1 MCDETTEAEN
11 SLWATG
17 RTLGRREFSRMTSGV
32 AAAMLLPG
40 CASGTV
46 ADKNDQKDAAME
58 VASRTVLIETPDGSA
73 DAFFVHPVSGS
84 CPAVIMW
91 PDVAGLREA
100 YRTMGSRLAK
110 AGYAVLVVNQYYR
123 SAPAPILD
131 TMDDWRT
138 EEGRALIDPMRA
150 KLSPAGTSSDATSF
164 LAWLD
169 KQAEVDTSR
178 KIGTCGYCMGGPFT
192 FRTSAA
198 SPERVGAL
206 ASFHGGG
213 LVTDTDDSPHL
224 LIPTMK
230 AAMLIAIAQNDDARD
245 PDAKTVLMNAARK
258 AGRPAEIEVYP
269 AQHGWCTI
277 DAPIYDE
284 AQAERA
290 WSRML
295 ALFSEYL

>member
-17 RTLGRREFSRMTSGV
+17 RTLGRREFSLMTSGV

-46 ADKNDQKDAAME
+46 ADKDDQKDATME
-58 VASRTVLIETPDGSA
+58 VASRTVSIETPDGSA

-84 CPAVIMW
+84 HPAVIMW

-100 YRTMGSRLAK
+100 YRTMGSRLAE

-138 EEGRALIDPMRA
+138 EEGRALIDPMRE
-150 KLSPAGTSSDATSF
+150 KLSPAGTTSDALAF
-164 LAWLD
+164 VAWLD

-178 KIGTCGYCMGGPFT
+178 KMGTCGYCMGGPFT
-192 FRTSAA
+192 LRTSAA
-198 SPERVGAL
+198 RPERVGAL

-213 LVTDTDDSPHL
+213 LVTPTDDSPHL
-224 LIPTMK
+224 LISTMK

-245 PDAKTVLMNAARK
+245 PDAKTVLMDAAKK

-284 AQAERA
+284 AQAEKA

-295 ALFSEYL
+295 AIFSEYL